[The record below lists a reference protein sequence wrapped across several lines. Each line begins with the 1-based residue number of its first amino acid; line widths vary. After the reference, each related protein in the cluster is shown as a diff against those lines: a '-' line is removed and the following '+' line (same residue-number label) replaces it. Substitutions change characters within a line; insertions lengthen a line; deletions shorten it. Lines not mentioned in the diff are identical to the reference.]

1 MFVGVSEGVR
11 ELGSKKVKVIKLQ
24 IHKAQ
29 ESQAR

>member
-1 MFVGVSEGVR
+1 MFVGLPEGVR
-11 ELGSKKVKVIKLQ
+11 ELGSKKVEDIKLQ